1 MIFCKKFFRIA
12 LNTTIEEQALAALEA
27 ENAEKNTNILLSRQL
42 KALREEFFG
51 YMQSLLIKSFGD
63 LLTTFL

>member
-1 MIFCKKFFRIA
+1 MIFCKKYSRIA

-42 KALREEFFG
+42 KALREEVFG
-51 YMQSLLIKSFGD
+51 YKQSLLIESFGD